1 MRGSGGGPRLMLRRL
16 RGLMADE
23 ISPQERLDQI
33 TTIVAANLVAEV
45 CSIYVLTGD
54 GLLELYATEGL
65 KREAV
70 HKTTLRLG
78 EGLVGLIGQE
88 AKPLRLADA
97 QHHPSFAY
105 KPETGEEI
113 YNSFLGVPVLRGGQT
128 LGVVVIQNRTRRV
141 YEDEELE
148 ALETVS
154 MLLAEIIASD
164 ELEGT
169 AQTSSMLALQR
180 PFQAKGFILSE
191 GLGLGHAVLHEPRV
205 VISLLIAEDPEVE
218 LERLEEGLG
227 KLRASLDSLIEA
239 DELQLVGEH
248 REVLESYRMFAHD
261 QGWARRIREAI
272 RSGLTAEAAVERVQN
287 DTRARM
293 LRQTDPYLRER
304 LHDLDDLANRL
315 LRELVGWTGPT
326 LELEDGRDIILIA
339 RSMGP
344 AELLDY
350 DRSRLRGLVLEEGT
364 PSSHVTIVARAL
376 GIPAVGQ
383 VPGILDMVRP
393 GNPLIVDG
401 LSGDVHLR
409 PTSDVE
415 KAYADKVRLR
425 ATRQARY
432 AELRDTPAITKDG
445 VPISLLL
452 NAGLLIDLP
461 SIQEAGADGIGLFRT
476 ELQFMVSAKLPKT
489 GEQSKLYAQILDALG
504 DHPVTFRTL
513 DVGGDKVLPYLR
525 LHQEDNPAMGLR
537 AIRLALDRPGLL
549 KTQTRALI
557 RAAAGADLRI
567 MFPMITDMSEF
578 RSARKIIEDE
588 RERAIA
594 RGREPPRS
602 IRTGA
607 MIEVPNLLFQLDTLV
622 TEADFVSV
630 GSNDL
635 LQFMFALDRTNTR
648 VADRFDT
655 MSASVLR
662 ALKSITDAGD
672 RHGKSVTLCGELA
685 GRPLEAMALLG
696 LGYRAVSMAPSAI
709 GPVKSMLLALDVG
722 ALSRE
727 MDEWLDDG
735 ATDIRARLAA
745 FAKRHDI
752 PL

>member
-1 MRGSGGGPRLMLRRL
+1 MRGIGGGPRLMLRRL
-16 RGLMADE
+16 RGLMAAP
-23 ISPQERLDQI
+23 ISPQERLDKI
-33 TTIVAANLVAEV
+33 TSVVAANLVAEV
-45 CSIYVLTGD
+45 CSIYVLTAD
-54 GLLELYATEGL
+54 GMLELYATEGL
-65 KREAV
+65 KPEAV

-88 AKPLRLADA
+88 AEPLRLADA

-128 LGVVVIQNRTRRV
+128 LGVIVIQNRTRRV

-154 MLLAEIIASD
+154 MLLAEIIGSGQ
-164 ELEGT
+164 LEGT
-169 AQTSSMLALQR
+169 AQTSALLALQR
-180 PFQAKGFILSE
+180 PFHARGFVLSD

-205 VISLLIAEDPEVE
+205 VISHLIAEDPDVE
-218 LERLEEGLG
+218 LDRLEEALR
-227 KLRASLDSLIEA
+227 KLRASLDQLIEGG
-239 DELQLVGEH
+239 ELGMMGEH

-287 DTRARM
+287 ETRARM

-315 LRELVGWTGPT
+315 LRELVGWTGPAAQIGD
-326 LELEDGRDIILIA
+326 DGNVVLVA

-350 DRSRLRGLVLEEGT
+350 DRNRLRGVVLEEGS

-376 GIPAVGQ
+376 GIPAIGQ
-383 VPGILDMVRP
+383 VPGILDMVRS
-393 GNPLIVDG
+393 GNPIIVDG

-409 PTSDVE
+409 PTADVE

-425 ATRQARY
+425 ARRQARY
-432 AELRDTPAITKDG
+432 AALRDAPAVTVDG
-445 VPISLLL
+445 VPVRLLL

-461 SIQEAGADGIGLFRT
+461 NIQEAGAEGIGLFRT
-476 ELQFMVSAKLPKT
+476 ELQFMVSARLPKT
-489 GEQSKLYAQILDALG
+489 GEQQDLYTKVLEAAG
-504 DHPVTFRTL
+504 DRPVTFRTL

-525 LHQEDNPAMGLR
+525 LQHEDNPAMGLR
-537 AIRLALDRPGLL
+537 AIRLALDRPVLL

-567 MFPMITDMSEF
+567 MFPMITDVAEF
-578 RSARKIIEDE
+578 RL
-588 RERAIA
+588 A
-594 RGREPPRS
+594 RGIVDAELAQAAKHGHVPPRS
-602 IRTGA
+602 VQVGA
-607 MIEVPNLLFQLDTLV
+607 MIEVPSLLWQLDELL

-635 LQFMFALDRTNTR
+635 VQFLFALDRTNTR
-648 VADRFDT
+648 IADRFDT
-655 MSASVLR
+655 LSVPVLR
-662 ALKSITDAGD
+662 ALRRIVEAAD
-672 RHGKSVTLCGELA
+672 RHGKPATLCGEMA

-696 LGYRAVSMAPSAI
+696 IGFRAISMAPAAV
-709 GPVKSMLLALDVG
+709 GPVKSMLLALDLG
-722 ALSRE
+722 TLTG
-727 MDEWLDDG
+727 WLDQRIEAG
-735 ATDIRARLAA
+735 ASDLRADLAS
-745 FAKRHDI
+745 FAQQNDI